1 MKKRKILEQPN
12 LTADYGEVCCH
23 QATSPK
29 EICSLFF
36 SDTKLR
42 QEYQVVSP
50 HWQKQDKTKGHQ
62 EPGMTSVNPVKS
74 VSERLRQ

>member
-1 MKKRKILEQPN
+1 MGRF
-12 LTADYGEVCCH
+12 A
-23 QATSPK
+23 ATRQLL
-29 EICSLFF
+29 CSLFF

>member
-12 LTADYGEVCCH
+12 LTAERLWGYGR
-23 QATSPK
+23 TK